1 MVLSDFSSHFLYA
14 DSQLFFSYFLF
25 LIVKTGI
32 ICMII
37 FKIRLHSSQIS
48 SPLSY
53 LTHK

>member
-1 MVLSDFSSHFLYA
+1 MVLSDFSSRFCMLIHN
-14 DSQLFFSYFLF
+14 FFSYFLF

-37 FKIRLHSSQIS
+37 SKIRLDSSQIS